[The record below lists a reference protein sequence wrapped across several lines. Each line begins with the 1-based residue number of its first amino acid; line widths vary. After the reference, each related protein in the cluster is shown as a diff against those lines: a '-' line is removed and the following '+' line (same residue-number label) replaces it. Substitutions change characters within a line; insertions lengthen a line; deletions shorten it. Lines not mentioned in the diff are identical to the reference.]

1 MPIMESAVVNGAAAP
16 RRPHYWFA
24 AFIWMA
30 IIAASLVA
38 VATAVA

>member
-1 MPIMESAVVNGAAAP
+1 MESAVVVGATV

-24 AFIWMA
+24 AFILMA
-30 IIAASLVA
+30 VVVASLVA

>member
-1 MPIMESAVVNGAAAP
+1 MQSAIFDGATAP

-38 VATAVA
+38 VATAIA